1 MEPEIGIFSGR
12 FGAGT
17 KNPKTLIH
25 VLGIDNENNSL
36 YVSSE
41 NIDKRL
47 AFKHQGT
54 TGEIFARDYS
64 TSVYNDLLLNKN
76 LLIKDSGR
84 IKIGDVTNDPLESL
98 EINGALRLTGP
109 SSTQADG
116 TIIYNTIGSN
126 TDFFG
131 RKQGEWV
138 SLTSVSKVKNGGG

>member
-25 VLGIDNENNSL
+25 VLGTDSENNSL

-54 TGEIFARDYS
+54 TGEIFSRDYS
-64 TSVYNDLLLNKN
+64 TSANNDLLLNKN

-84 IKIGDVTNDPLESL
+84 VKIGDVTNEPVEAL
-98 EINGALRLTGP
+98 EITGALRLTGA
-109 SSTQADG
+109 SATQMDG
-116 TIIYNTIGSN
+116 TIIYNTIGST

-131 RKQGEWV
+131 RKDPARPRGLGQSER
-138 SLTSVSKVKNGGG
+138 SLLG